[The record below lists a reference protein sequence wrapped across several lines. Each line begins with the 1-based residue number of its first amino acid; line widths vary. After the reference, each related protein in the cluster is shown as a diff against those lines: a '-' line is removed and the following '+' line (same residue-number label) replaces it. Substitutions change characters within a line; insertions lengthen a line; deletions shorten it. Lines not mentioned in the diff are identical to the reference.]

1 MGTGHYDQLIA
12 SCDAM
17 GLTQDLAIEEIEALF
32 QHLAMDR
39 EASEIIDGMMQS
51 FGMTVQPMNSCNR
64 QIEPEFS
71 SHEYSS
77 FK

>member
-1 MGTGHYDQLIA
+1 M
-12 SCDAM
+12 
-17 GLTQDLAIEEIEALF
+17 AIEEIEALF

-64 QIEPEFS
+64 QIEREQPFN

-77 FK
+77 FKKTEDFLEQII